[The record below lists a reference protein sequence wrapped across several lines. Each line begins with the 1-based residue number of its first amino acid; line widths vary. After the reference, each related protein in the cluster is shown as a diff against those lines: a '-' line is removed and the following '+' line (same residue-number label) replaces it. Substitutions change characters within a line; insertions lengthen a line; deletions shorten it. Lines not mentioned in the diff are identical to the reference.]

1 MIINDTH
8 RFAFIHIPKC
18 AGTTVRSRLQ
28 LFDEAGGAFA
38 SVIGDHVALG
48 TIDYAHIPLSV
59 LEQYFP
65 SEYAKVCSY
74 QSFALVRN
82 PFDRFSSALSQHLRM
97 YGKAQIQNLSITE
110 IEQEIHK
117 AIDVLLKYREPSA
130 FLPYRYIHFQR
141 QADYIYSHQVCVVKH
156 LFLTSQTNDML
167 AEIERDYG
175 FAVENGTPKL
185 LRSSNQTLVYRNS
198 LLRTLSEAIKPLV
211 KKVLGDATWI
221 RFREHYRKHVFVPR
235 DDKLKKLFEEQY
247 CRDFIS
253 DYYADDIKI
262 YEGLRDMSVIRHER

>member
-8 RFAFIHIPKC
+8 RFVFIHIPKC

-38 SVIGDHVALG
+38 SVVGDHAALG
-48 TIDYAHIPLSV
+48 TIDYTHIPLSI

-65 SEYAKVCSY
+65 NEYAKVCSY

-82 PFDRFSSALSQHLRM
+82 PFDRFASALSQHLRM

-110 IEQEIHK
+110 IKREIHK
-117 AIDVLLKYREPSA
+117 SIDVLSKYREPGT

-141 QADYIYSHQVCVVKH
+141 QSDYIYSHQVCVVKH
-156 LFLTSQTNDML
+156 LFLTSQISDML
-167 AEIERDYG
+167 AEIERNCG
-175 FAVENGTPKL
+175 LVVENVTPTP
-185 LRSSNQTLVYRNS
+185 LRRSNQTLVYRNS
-198 LLRTLSEAIKPLV
+198 LLRTLSEVTKPLV
-211 KKVLGDATWI
+211 KRLLGDTTWI
-221 RFREHYRKHVFVPR
+221 KFREHYRENFFVPR
-235 DDKLKKLFEEQY
+235 DDKLKNLFEEQY

-262 YEGLRDMSVIRHER
+262 YDGLRGMRVIRHER